1 MGQQLWVNPL
11 ATALADGPT
20 LVAAAAASCL
30 PTAARC
36 TLPPGPAF
44 WYPGKQLRLT
54 ASGRISCT
62 AGAPGTARFDLRFGT
77 IIVFDSQ
84 PIALNV
90 AGKVAVGWRLDL
102 LLTCRTVGGGNAA
115 TLIGQG
121 TWTSE
126 AGIGAPAVHE
136 MRPLAVRRSCL
147 PGYQN
152 AGPGGSVHRAAVGK
166 HDAAA
171 AAISVGPSV
180 SAVASGLTQSCW
192 PMPDCRPAGGLGS
205 NQRRPPAPTA
215 QHRGSRR
222 GSREDLRTL
231 RVVAGREHRGSQ

>member
-11 ATALADGPT
+11 ATALTDGPT

-126 AGIGAPAVHE
+126 AGIGAPAAIAGGN
-136 MRPLAVRRSCL
+136 AVFLL
-147 PGYQN
+147 PYN
-152 AGPGGSVHRAAVGK
+152 TAPAPGNGFDSTAPQLV
-166 HDAAA
+166 D
-171 AAISVGPSV
+171 
-180 SAVASGLTQSCW
+180 LFYTQSV
-192 PMPDCRPAGGLGS
+192 ATGSLTLHQYLLEELG
-205 NQRRPPAPTA
+205 
-215 QHRGSRR
+215 
-222 GSREDLRTL
+222 
-231 RVVAGREHRGSQ
+231 